1 MSEASKRLSR
11 TAYGGVKGEDYIPYV
26 PTTEVVPEATGYS
39 IIMGVIF
46 AVIFAA
52 ANTYLGLKVGLTIS
66 AGIPGAILA
75 TGLLKS
81 VFKRNSILEANYVAS
96 LAAVGESIAGGI
108 IFVLPAIIL
117 IGFDLSIWTVAI
129 VTIVGGFMGVY
140 FVTPVR
146 KYMIVEEHGNLIY
159 PEAMAQAEIIVNS
172 SQGGE
177 GFKSLLKGMGV
188 GLGYKIFSGGLGL
201 WNESASY
208 TITSYQGAVVGIDTL
223 ASLMGVGFIVGT
235 KTSILMFGGSV
246 VAWLGFIPL
255 IKFFGSFATEIIFP
269 ADKLIIDMTAAEV
282 WSNYI
287 RYIGAGAVA
296 AGGFFSL
303 AKSLPTIITSFKEAM
318 GGFGKGEASED
329 RTQQDPPII
338 WVLAAAVFGFLL
350 TWLIPSLQAGVVG
363 GILVVIFSFFFAVV
377 SARMVGVIGA
387 SNNPVS
393 GMTIATLLVIATVY
407 KAMGA
412 TGTEGMR
419 MALLA
424 SGIVCVAIAVG
435 GGVGQSLKATYI
447 LGGTPKKIQH
457 GMFLA
462 LAIASLVAGATV
474 LLLHNAY
481 GIGTAEVTAPQAT
494 LMRLIVEG
502 IIGGQLPWTLVI
514 IGVMIAGFCA
524 LAGLPILPVALGLY
538 LPISLNTAIFSG
550 GLVRNFVERKFKDKE
565 VEDGQDPDHDK
576 NALAKDDAVE
586 RGTLIASGLVAGDA
600 LTGILIGAF
609 AFLNVKTDF
618 LANVIGNDAI
628 KNAVSLGL
636 FVILAV
642 WLYSYSVKSKE
653 KTDEI

>member
-1 MSEASKRLSR
+1 MSKASKRLSR
-11 TAYGGVKGEDYIPYV
+11 SAYGGVRGEEYIPYV

-39 IIMGVIF
+39 IIMGILF
-46 AVIFAA
+46 AVIFTA

-81 VFKRNSILEANYVAS
+81 IFKRNSILEANYVAS

-117 IGFDLSIWTVAI
+117 IGFNLSLITVAI
-129 VTIVGGFMGVY
+129 VTIIGGFMGVY

-159 PEAMAQAEIIVNS
+159 PEAMAQAEVLVNA

-177 GFKSLLKGMGV
+177 GFKSVLKGLGV
-188 GLGYKIFSGGLGL
+188 GLGYKVFSGGLGL
-201 WNESASY
+201 WNESAAY
-208 TITSYQGAVVGIDTL
+208 TIRAYQGAVVGMDTL

-246 VAWLGFIPL
+246 VAWLGLIPL
-255 IKFFGSFATEIIFP
+255 IKFFGSFSTTAIFP
-269 ADKLIIDMTAAEV
+269 SDMLIADMTAPQV

-296 AGGFFSL
+296 TGGFFSL
-303 AKSLPTIITSFKEAM
+303 AKSLPTIFTSFKEAM
-318 GGFGKGEASED
+318 GGFGKGENTKD
-329 RTQQDPPII
+329 RMNEDPPIV
-338 WVLAAAVFGFLL
+338 WVLAAAILGFLL
-350 TWLIPSLQAGVVG
+350 TWLIPSLGAGPVGAVLAVV
-363 GILVVIFSFFFAVV
+363 FSFFFAVV

-393 GMTIATLLVIATVY
+393 GMTIATLLVIASVY
-407 KAMGA
+407 RAMGA

-419 MALLA
+419 IALLA

-447 LGGTPKKIQH
+447 LGGSPKNIQH
-457 GMFLA
+457 GMFIS
-462 LAIASLVAGATV
+462 LAIASLMAGATV
-474 LLLHNAY
+474 LLLNNAY
-481 GIGTAEVTAPQAT
+481 GIGSAQVTAPQAT

-502 IIGGQLPWTLVI
+502 IMIGKLPWTLVI
-514 IGVMIAGFCA
+514 IGAMIAVFCA
-524 LAGLPILPVALGLY
+524 LGSLPILPVALGLY
-538 LPISLNTAIFSG
+538 LPISLNSAIFFG
-550 GLVRNFVERKFKDKE
+550 GIIRKLVDNKFKESQFDR
-565 VEDGQDPDHDK
+565 D
-576 NALAKDDAVE
+576 NAVE

-600 LTGILIGAF
+600 LTGIIIGVF
-609 AFLNVKTDF
+609 AALNIKTDF
-618 LANVIGNDAI
+618 LSGIIQNEAIRNLVSIGIFAALAI
-628 KNAVSLGL
+628 
-636 FVILAV
+636 
-642 WLYSYSVKSKE
+642 WLYNYSIGIRRSTK
-653 KTDEI
+653 DE